1 VVAASSLEPRGAVF
15 CRVSAVVEPLPEF
28 PGLGVAAGQ
37 LRMLAA
43 AAGMLALPV
52 SRWQA
57 LWVPVKVALLEWRWS
72 A

>member
-1 VVAASSLEPRGAVF
+1 
-15 CRVSAVVEPLPEF
+15 VSAVVEPLPEF

>member
-1 VVAASSLEPRGAVF
+1 
-15 CRVSAVVEPLPEF
+15 VSAVVEPLPEF

-43 AAGMLALPV
+43 AVTAGMLALPV
-52 SRWQA
+52 SRWKA